1 MWQKIQNNWQGLLLA
16 TAAGILLTQGLQAQS
31 RPSNAPHRIE
41 DSARP
46 IGQPSRLDIGRAQ
59 TTLER
64 IATGT
69 AKSLPQATT
78 RHNSDFNNN
87 SPLIVTEAKP
97 APAGKVDDVRSAPIS
112 APVVA
117 PTATVP
123 SASMV
128 SATSTASTSTEPLD
142 IAGAE
147 RINIKFQG
155 QPELSGD
162 YRVNDDQT
170 ISVPVVGRMSI
181 ARLDAAALEL
191 ALADR
196 VSRLTG
202 REAYVTVEVAEYRPV
217 FVSGYVSRPGTAPWK
232 PGLTVLQAITIAGG
246 DFRSSASG
254 GDNFS
259 LRVQRAVDDQK
270 RIFAQV
276 ARLEAE
282 RAGAT
287 KIAIP
292 ERLVARV
299 GTQQAKELIDA
310 QNSVFAS
317 RRSASDAQIAGLER
331 AIDLTKTEF
340 EGMSSQKK
348 RLAEQLDARRGQLAR
363 LKSVYDKGLLRNDRL
378 VDEQIKMADLEEKI
392 ASVGVSTARAS
403 STLVG
408 LEREL
413 ANARQDRNAAI
424 DAELLKLERDVAQLD
439 LEIQSLGVTSSKPIL
454 TSTSKDGKDGKDSVI
469 YEIVRQDRTGPRTIV
484 ADRYS
489 LLRPGDMVV
498 VSMKQ

>member
-1 MWQKIQNNWQGLLLA
+1 M
-16 TAAGILLTQGLQAQS
+16 
-31 RPSNAPHRIE
+31 
-41 DSARP
+41 
-46 IGQPSRLDIGRAQ
+46 
-59 TTLER
+59 
-64 IATGT
+64 
-69 AKSLPQATT
+69 
-78 RHNSDFNNN
+78 
-87 SPLIVTEAKP
+87 
-97 APAGKVDDVRSAPIS
+97 
-112 APVVA
+112 
-117 PTATVP
+117 
-123 SASMV
+123 
-128 SATSTASTSTEPLD
+128 D